1 MKKYLSCLLAV
12 LLFLIACSTN
22 EKLDEENID
31 KPSKSELY
39 AEKTMANM
47 TLKEKI
53 GQMLIVSDDSTIA
66 DEELLNKLKE
76 IKPGGFILFS
86 ENVESYEQATKLIND
101 INSTSTIPMFMSI
114 DQEGG
119 RVQRIKSL
127 SDQEVTIFP
136 PMYDLGL
143 TNDEKLAYDVGRI
156 MGEELR
162 AFNINMD
169 FAPVLDIYSNPL
181 NTVIGNRSFGTTSE
195 TVSTMALSFS
205 KGLMSTGII
214 PVYKHFPG
222 HGDTAEDS
230 HHTLPVIIKTKEELM
245 DLELKPFIEAINNG
259 AEIIMV
265 GHLAVPNITQ
275 NNTPSSLSK
284 EIVTGLLKEELNFE
298 GLVITDALNMGALTS
313 EYTEE
318 EIYIQ
323 AINAGVDILLMPE
336 FDQTT
341 IDIIENAIATGII
354 AEEEINNSVEK
365 ILELKYDKLWVEN
378 NYTKEYL
385 NSLEHQQIVAKINS

>member
-1 MKKYLSCLLAV
+1 
-12 LLFLIACSTN
+12 
-22 EKLDEENID
+22 
-31 KPSKSELY
+31 
-39 AEKTMANM
+39 
-47 TLKEKI
+47 
-53 GQMLIVSDDSTIA
+53 
-66 DEELLNKLKE
+66 
-76 IKPGGFILFS
+76 
-86 ENVESYEQATKLIND
+86 
-101 INSTSTIPMFMSI
+101 
-114 DQEGG
+114 
-119 RVQRIKSL
+119 
-127 SDQEVTIFP
+127 
-136 PMYDLGL
+136 
-143 TNDEKLAYDVGRI
+143 
-156 MGEELR
+156 
-162 AFNINMD
+162 
-169 FAPVLDIYSNPL
+169 
-181 NTVIGNRSFGTTSE
+181 
-195 TVSTMALSFS
+195 
-205 KGLMSTGII
+205 
-214 PVYKHFPG
+214 
-222 HGDTAEDS
+222 
-230 HHTLPVIIKTKEELM
+230 M